1 MHRDK
6 EHFVGKQALEGT
18 NRTELLLSGV
28 KVQDYAP
35 ERDNRHRSNN
45 RGSKSLFTSSGHCIC
60 EVAEIAWLWMQ
71 VFIGTSSKQDKCEVK
86 TSFLDPDRG
95 LVGQKYDGE
104 ARQVFVEFGDN
115 AQCVYRPSSFSPPH
129 AVEFLRWIDSV
140 RP

>member
-60 EVAEIAWLWMQ
+60 EVAEIAWLWAQ
-71 VFIGTSSKQDKCEVK
+71 VFIGTSSKKDESEVK
-86 TSFLDPDRG
+86 ILFWTPIES
-95 LVGQKYDGE
+95 
-104 ARQVFVEFGDN
+104 
-115 AQCVYRPSSFSPPH
+115 
-129 AVEFLRWIDSV
+129 
-140 RP
+140 